1 MKYVYTA
8 VFTPNGDEI
17 YTVTFPDIKGCVT
30 EGNTLD
36 DSIAMAS
43 DALCLTLYDM
53 EESNKVIPPATRP
66 DKVKA
71 PEGGFCSVVSV
82 DTAFYRRY
90 YNNKAVKKTLTIP
103 AWLNERAE
111 EAHINFSGVLQSALK
126 EQLHID
132 Q

>member
-8 VFTPNGDEI
+8 VFSPNENES
-17 YTVTFPDIKGCVT
+17 YTVTFPDIKGCIT
-30 EGNTLD
+30 EGKTLD
-36 DSIAMAS
+36 EAISMAN
-43 DALCLTLYDM
+43 DALCLMLYDM
-53 EESNKVIPPATRP
+53 EESKKAIPSATKP

-71 PEGGFCSVVSV
+71 PEGGFCSVISA
-82 DTAFYRRY
+82 DTETYRRY

>member
-8 VFTPNGDEI
+8 AFTPNDNES
-17 YTVTFPDIKGCVT
+17 YTVTFPDIKGCIT
-30 EGNTLD
+30 EGKNLD
-36 DSIAMAS
+36 DAIEMAH
-43 DALCLTLYDM
+43 DALCLMLYDM
-53 EESNKVIPPATRP
+53 EESKKAIPAATKP
-66 DKVKA
+66 NKVKA
-71 PEGGFCSVVSV
+71 PEGGFCSVISV
-82 DTAFYRRY
+82 DTETYRRY